1 MRHQRSQSSCVTL
14 AFIGV
19 WHPFATLLPTVLYF
33 IDLVEVQVAEK
44 YQHARVKQWL
54 KLLGRVYPQADAC
67 FEHGKRLNTLQE
79 LRFLVAHSH

>member
-1 MRHQRSQSSCVTL
+1 M
-14 AFIGV
+14 GV

>member
-1 MRHQRSQSSCVTL
+1 MAFRTWPMGSSSFVYSSL
-14 AFIGV
+14 
-19 WHPFATLLPTVLYF
+19 
-33 IDLVEVQVAEK
+33 QVAEK